1 MKSVEGDLDNAPQ
14 NILSNITFEDAF
26 KGKFF
31 DAFNG
36 HQLDDLWDFV
46 KRDEAG

>member
-31 DAFNG
+31 VPSMG
-36 HQLDDLWDFV
+36 SI
-46 KRDEAG
+46 R